1 MNHKIKEFATLI
13 SSPKLCESL
22 RYGQYLVKEDGKF
35 CHIFN
40 INFTLAKRL
49 AANYGQQPFAFHK
62 VDNNGIIKQYY
73 EKQNPSQPIRK
84 TNDYVL
90 REESRI
96 EFAIIDF
103 ETEPYSTLLSLNE
116 QFADMSDKAL
126 TRARES
132 VGWTAIRIRKDV
144 YKGICCQPEALK
156 PLEYYRYE
164 CEETFFFSW
173 AISTEERFKHLE
185 HPLWIYFKNGYE
197 DRSNEWLPLVV
208 SKRPYLAFPRKRV
221 KITTDDF
228 EKIVEFVSRY
238 SNESRAVADNEK
250 ELTIIDFMQIVGGN
264 LYKKSV
270 AEDAVDLL
278 VAIRDNKE

>member
-1 MNHKIKEFATLI
+1 MNPIIKEFATLI

-40 INFTLAKRL
+40 INFTITKRL

-62 VDNNGIIKQYY
+62 VDNNGIIKRYY
-73 EKQNPSQPIRK
+73 EKLNTSQPIRK

-116 QFADMSDKAL
+116 QFADMSDEAL

-164 CEETFFFSW
+164 CEETFYFSW
-173 AISTEERFKHLE
+173 AIFTEDSGLPVKIWIDEGFAYLKYK
-185 HPLWIYFKNGYE
+185 HPLWLYFRNGYNE
-197 DRSNEWLPLVV
+197 DAELDPIVIGCNPYRPYDTPLQISNEDFGTLLDFVCKFQHELLQV
-208 SKRPYLAFPRKRV
+208 ANMKYDINDFIENLGNV
-221 KITTDDF
+221 KD
-228 EKIVEFVSRY
+228 V
-238 SNESRAVADNEK
+238 N
-250 ELTIIDFMQIVGGN
+250 
-264 LYKKSV
+264 
-270 AEDAVDLL
+270 
-278 VAIRDNKE
+278 